1 MRDYADI
8 HWRADEARLKT
19 YSAATRAKGG
29 AVVKIEIEVLD
40 PHRLGSLLQDLAEI
54 QRDQDAAAKAAAKPV
69 RPDTKKLAPAPR
81 LLTYRGSE

>member
-1 MRDYADI
+1 MRDYFDI

-40 PHRLGSLLQDLAEI
+40 PHRLGYLVQELAEI
-54 QRDQDAAAKAAAKPV
+54 ERDQAAAAKAVAKPP
-69 RPDTKKLAPAPR
+69 RADTKKLAPAPR
-81 LLTYRGSE
+81 LLTYRGNE